1 MPYCSTMKTHFADL
15 SKRTARVLAG
25 IIFYLLFLSNA
36 VHASSAAPKP
46 FVSGSLKEILSSK
59 EGKPLMLMLWSVD
72 CSTCLK
78 ELGLLSET
86 VRNHPNLDVV
96 MISTDGAAVGDQAQ
110 ALLKKHRLNTI
121 DSWIFSQANDPS
133 LRFEIDSSWFG
144 ELPRSYFY
152 TADHKR
158 MALSGALQPK
168 HVEAWLQTI
177 QP

>member
-1 MPYCSTMKTHFADL
+1 MKTHFADL
-15 SKRTARVLAG
+15 SKRSAKALAG
-25 IIFYLLFLSNA
+25 IILCLLFLSDA
-36 VHASSAAPKP
+36 IHASSAAPKP
-46 FVSGSLKEILSSK
+46 FISGSLKEEILAARQ
-59 EGKPLMLMLWSVD
+59 GKPLMLMLWSVD

-96 MISTDGAAVGDQAQ
+96 MISTDDAAVSDQAQ
-110 ALLKKHRLNTI
+110 ALLEKHRLSNI
-121 DSWIFSQANDPS
+121 ESWIFAHANDPS

-144 ELPRSYFY
+144 ELPRTYFY

-168 HVEAWLQTI
+168 HFEAWLQTT